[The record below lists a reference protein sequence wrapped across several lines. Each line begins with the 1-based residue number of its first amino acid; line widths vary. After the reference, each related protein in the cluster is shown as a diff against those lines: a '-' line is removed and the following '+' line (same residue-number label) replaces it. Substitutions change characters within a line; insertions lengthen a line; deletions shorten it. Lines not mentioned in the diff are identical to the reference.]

1 MTKKREKE
9 YQDDI
14 RALNFLILEMKDQ
27 VNAIGSERDYWKG
40 LATKM
45 LEMAGYQVP
54 ETDGP
59 LLRDDDGKLIPF
71 ESVKEDFRKVLNRSK
86 KNDE

>member
-1 MTKKREKE
+1 MSEKE
-9 YQDDI
+9 LKDKI
-14 RALNFLILEMKDQ
+14 ESLIVEK
-27 VNAIGSERDYWKG
+27 DYWKG

-45 LEMAGYQVP
+45 LELSGMEVP

-59 LLRDDDGKLIPF
+59 LIRGDDGKLIPF
-71 ESVKEDFRKVLNRSK
+71 ESVKEDFRKVLNQSK